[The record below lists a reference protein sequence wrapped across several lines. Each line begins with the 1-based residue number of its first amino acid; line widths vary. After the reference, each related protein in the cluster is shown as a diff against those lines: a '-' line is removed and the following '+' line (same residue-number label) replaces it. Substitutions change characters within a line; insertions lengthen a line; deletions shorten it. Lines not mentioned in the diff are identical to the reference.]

1 MSTLISCRCVRDS
14 TEPQRFF
21 RGSVT
26 SFVLILTTAVLG
38 FAAEDQ
44 RADIDGCAD
53 LTDWVFRAGLQ
64 TLVRSPNRIC
74 SLEVAAITSTPVVH
88 TARHAEIP
96 GNGDFRAA
104 GVTAIEVDART
115 TRSEPAGCGL
125 PFTIVLRSNAGTP
138 NDPADDDFAYLWDD
152 YSGLLIAPC
161 SAEGWLQFRF
171 EIPSE
176 DTASLPTGWTGGHA
190 ANPMTFRPGVNW
202 NDVITNV
209 DRIELWWG
217 APPIEDPPRAWVV
230 AVDGI
235 VIEADIQPRD
245 STNNPTAGA
254 SVDRRKPLAENTLDH
269 GPIVPLPHMLQ
280 IEYGH

>member
-1 MSTLISCRCVRDS
+1 MNTLISIRSVRDS

-21 RGSVT
+21 LWPVI
-26 SFVLILTTAVLG
+26 SFVLILTAAVVG

-44 RADIDGCAD
+44 RADIDGCAE
-53 LTDWVFRAGLQ
+53 LTDWGFRAGLQ
-64 TLVRSPNRIC
+64 TMVRSPDRIC
-74 SLEVAAITSTPVVH
+74 SLEVAAITSTPVVRTAGH
-88 TARHAEIP
+88 TEMP

-138 NDPADDDFAYLWDD
+138 NDPADDNFAYLWDD

-161 SAEGWLQFRF
+161 SAEGWLKFRF

-176 DTASLPTGWTGGHA
+176 DTASLPNGWTGGHA
-190 ANPMTFRPGVNW
+190 ADPMTFRPGVNW
-202 NDVITNV
+202 NDVITSV

-217 APPIEDPPRAWVV
+217 APPIDDPPRAWVV
-230 AVDGI
+230 AVDNI
-235 VIEADIQPRD
+235 VIKTENQRSNTKPPP
-245 STNNPTAGA
+245 TNISMDQHQYPKEFSLG
-254 SVDRRKPLAENTLDH
+254 H
-269 GPIVPLPHMLQ
+269 GPSSPPPRCSP
-280 IEYGH
+280 YRN